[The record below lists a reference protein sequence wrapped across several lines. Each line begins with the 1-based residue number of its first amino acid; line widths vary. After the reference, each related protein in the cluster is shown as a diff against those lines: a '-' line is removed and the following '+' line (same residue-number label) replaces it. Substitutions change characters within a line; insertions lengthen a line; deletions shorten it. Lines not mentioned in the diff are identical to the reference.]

1 MLNTKQQEFVDYAVK
16 KFGTNELTVSQLK
29 DANKHFG
36 CKYAPQWLIK
46 NSDYKIGKS
55 LFKLPTEND
64 VVKTTSGETE
74 KVLPTE
80 TKNEAAF
87 VVSSL
92 VGDIIPKKDS
102 VFVSFGNYPDLKSIV
117 KSNMFYPVFITGLS
131 GNGKTMGVTQA
142 CAEAKKE
149 LIRVNI
155 TIETDED
162 DLLGGYRLK
171 DGQTVWQNGPVIE
184 AMERGALLLL
194 DEIDLASNKIMC
206 LQPILEGSGI
216 YVKKI
221 NKFVKPKNGFNVIAT
236 ANTKGQ
242 GSDDG
247 KFIGTNVLNEAFL
260 ERFPVTFEQEYP
272 PVKVEQKILDNVMSA
287 YDLKDPKFTENLVK
301 WADVIRKTFYDGG
314 VDEIIA
320 TRRLVHIINAFAIFK
335 NKLKAVQ
342 VCVNRFDDDT
352 KNSFLDLYSKVDAG
366 VNIEDISGNGN
377 DVDPINM
384 EEETAKLGPNAQQI
398 IEGVKK
404 WGQGLKAK
412 GVFSDEDFEEFKVFA
427 ATANG
432 INTINK
438 LRKYYGEQTIPTAP
452 VDVDGA
458 PSNDELYELVADP
471 KYKTD
476 PAFRRKVEQQFARAF
491 PGKVDTGEI

>member
-1 MLNTKQQEFVDYAVK
+1 MKAKGQYTMLNAKQQEFVDYAVK
-16 KFGTNELTVSQLK
+16 KFGTNELTVTQLK
-29 DANKHFG
+29 SANKHFG

-46 NSDYKIGKS
+46 NSDFKVGKS
-55 LFKLPTEND
+55 LFKLPTENE
-64 VVKTTSGETE
+64 VVKTKGETE
-74 KVLPTE
+74 KVLPIE
-80 TKNEAAF
+80 TTTNSEAAY

-92 VGDIIPKKDS
+92 VGDIVPKKDP

-142 CAEAKKE
+142 CAEARKE

-206 LQPILEGSGI
+206 LQPILEGSGV

-221 NKFVKPKNGFNVIAT
+221 NKFVKPANGFNVVAT

-260 ERFPVTFEQEYP
+260 ERFPITFEQQYP
-272 PVKVEQKILDNVMSA
+272 KPSVEEKILIST
-287 YDLKDPKFTENLVK
+287 LKASSKDDKDFCKKLVT
-301 WADVIRKTFYDGG
+301 WADVIRKTYFDGG
-314 VDEIIA
+314 VDEIIS
-320 TRRLVHIINAFAIFK
+320 TRRLVHIIQAYTIFNQKIKAIE
-335 NKLKAVQ
+335 
-342 VCVNRFDDDT
+342 VCTNRFDDDT
-352 KNSFLDLYSKVDAG
+352 KNSFMELYTKVDAG
-366 VNIEDISGNGN
+366 ASAEQIAEDQRKAEVDSQTDEEDESSDDA
-377 DVDPINM
+377 DVI
-384 EEETAKLGPNAQQI
+384 
-398 IEGVKK
+398 
-404 WGQGLKAK
+404 
-412 GVFSDEDFEEFKVFA
+412 
-427 ATANG
+427 
-432 INTINK
+432 
-438 LRKYYGEQTIPTAP
+438 
-452 VDVDGA
+452 
-458 PSNDELYELVADP
+458 
-471 KYKTD
+471 
-476 PAFRRKVEQQFARAF
+476 
-491 PGKVDTGEI
+491 